1 MSVSPGPWRVGG
13 QARLSRDGETE
24 NAAGWVELPNGRDI
38 WDADGNPVVM
48 LDDWFDHDDLELIAS
63 APTLAAEHAELVES
77 LRMLTIYSYF
87 TQPARDVTVC
97 DWCDGEISHHS
108 GHTDDC
114 EVAKAERL
122 LARIDARKEASRG

>member
-13 QARLSRDGETE
+13 QARLPRDGETE

-63 APTLAAEHAELVES
+63 APTLAAEHAELVEA
-77 LRMLTIYSYF
+77 LRMLASSVFNVDDASEYIEAVDR
-87 TQPARDVTVC
+87 ARTL
-97 DWCDGEISHHS
+97 I
-108 GHTDDC
+108 
-114 EVAKAERL
+114 
-122 LARIDARKEASRG
+122 ARIDARKEASRG